1 MPKKEN
7 VRAMFNEIAPT
18 YDKLNHTLS
27 LNIDKIWRRK
37 AVRRLIRN
45 NPQTVIDIACG
56 TGDSSIALA
65 KAGVPRIV
73 GLDIS
78 EGMLGIAEQKVAKTN
93 YDIHFQLA
101 DALNLPFNDNSIDA
115 VMIAFG
121 VRNFENRSECL
132 KEILRVLKP
141 GGVLLILELSVP
153 QNILLKS
160 LYKVY
165 FLHILPFIGK
175 LVSGSKFAYNY
186 LPHSVLNFPA
196 PNAFMEIVRNC
207 GYNKVIHKALT
218 FGLCRIFEAVK

>member
-27 LNIDKIWRRK
+27 LNIDKIWRKK

-65 KAGVPRIV
+65 KAGVPRVV

-78 EGMLGIAEQKVAKTN
+78 EGMLGIAERKVAKTN

-196 PNAFMEIVRNC
+196 PNAFMEIVRDC